1 MGKTPNHLF
10 QTALYYVIEESISI
24 NHDITTKKIDNISG
38 IKKRYSDL
46 KNRVMALIPKELTE
60 IVGNHQIQCDK
71 EILFQLD
78 KSYNVSLELFK
89 LNWFGPFSKIN
100 KDEFPELSQMILY
113 QDGGLLR
120 SFDDFPGTVAT
131 MDFHGYTQFSKD
143 IKYNKTPL
151 IEFGNIL
158 PQKIEQ
164 ICMKCKSIVYEMEG
178 DALIIIGPENP
189 VYVTNA
195 VLCVIELCR
204 QKPFYQKSDP
214 RLFHGIDIKNPMI
227 KPFEINAAI
236 STGGRLFINK
246 NGHIIGSLISETS
259 RILKIINTKKPN
271 KSGIIFS
278 EKAYRK
284 LEKFRSTQT
293 GCHVS
298 IFDFPVSDPFNVDVK
313 GIRLNIREIYLEKKN
328 YIDDTK
334 EFTTKLAEEIKK
346 NNPGKWHNILS
357 YYLNLVLA
365 GIDDIKCNLQIGSE
379 LYSPDKI
386 HKILKIK
393 FYEWLSNPAPNII
406 NEILK
411 ITSLLYNTSEEI
423 RDITA
428 VYHEFIQEN
437 YTFIAKRLEDFY
449 LASLRKESSVSPSTK
464 KNLENYEQEL
474 TNLKVKFPAK
484 RIMENLLSSK
494 KIETQLMDVPY
505 MGKK

>member
-1 MGKTPNHLF
+1 MVKNSSSIY
-10 QTALYYVIEESISI
+10 QTTLYYLIEESINI
-24 NHDITTKKIDNISG
+24 NHDITTKKIEDITAL
-38 IKKRYSDL
+38 KKRYLEL
-46 KNRVMALIPKELTE
+46 KNKLFKIIPNDLTETIENRQIKCHKEL
-60 IVGNHQIQCDK
+60 QY
-71 EILFQLD
+71 QLD
-78 KSYNVSLELFK
+78 KSYNVSLQLYK
-89 LNWFGPFSKIN
+89 LNWWGSFSKIN
-100 KDEFPELSQMILY
+100 TKDFPELSKMMLY

-164 ICMKCKSIVYEMEG
+164 ICAQCKTIVYEMEG
-178 DALIIIGPENP
+178 DALILIGPENP
-189 VYVTNA
+189 IYVINA
-195 VLCVIELCR
+195 VLCIIELCR
-204 QKPFYQKSDP
+204 QKPFNPKSDP

-236 STGGRLFINK
+236 STGGRVFINK

-278 EKAYRK
+278 EKLYRK
-284 LEKFRSTQT
+284 LEKFKNTLT

-298 IFDFPVSDPFNVDVK
+298 IFDFSVGDPFNVDVK
-313 GIRLNIREIYLEKKN
+313 GIRLNIREAYLENKK

-365 GIDDIKCNLQIGSE
+365 GINDVKCNIQIGAE
-379 LYSPDKI
+379 AYRPDKI
-386 HKILKIK
+386 HKILKTK
-393 FYEWLSNPAPNII
+393 FYEWLSSPAPSII

-411 ITSLLYNTSEEI
+411 ITSLLYNASEEI

-449 LASLRKESSVSPSTK
+449 LASLRKEASVAPSTK
-464 KNLENYEQEL
+464 KTLESYEQEL
-474 TNLKVKFPAK
+474 NNLKIKFPTK
-484 RIMENLLSSK
+484 RIMENLLSGK
-494 KIETQLMDVPY
+494 KVENQLMDVPY
-505 MGKK
+505 IGKK